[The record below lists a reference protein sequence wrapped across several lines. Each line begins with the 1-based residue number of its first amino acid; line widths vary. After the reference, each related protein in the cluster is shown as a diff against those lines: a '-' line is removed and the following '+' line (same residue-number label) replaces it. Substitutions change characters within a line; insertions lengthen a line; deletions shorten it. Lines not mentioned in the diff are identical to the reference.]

1 MSIRRS
7 ESKSAGYIFVRA
19 MVSLVLNIKRSKN
32 VHRKIYPKDLN
43 FACRE
48 LFNGGLG
55 IVIARL
61 VRWKNVFLSAYTA
74 GLIQL

>member
-1 MSIRRS
+1 MD
-7 ESKSAGYIFVRA
+7 
-19 MVSLVLNIKRSKN
+19 
-32 VHRKIYPKDLN
+32 HTKIGQADLDSPR
-43 FACRE
+43 RE